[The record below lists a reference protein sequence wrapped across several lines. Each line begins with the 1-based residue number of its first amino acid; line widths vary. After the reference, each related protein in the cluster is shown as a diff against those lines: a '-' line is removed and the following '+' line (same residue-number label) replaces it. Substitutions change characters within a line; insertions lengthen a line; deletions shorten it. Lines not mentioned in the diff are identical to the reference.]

1 MKAFLFASLVAGIST
16 GVVLEYRRANPFG
29 LYSECDIDA
38 LSCYNKSS
46 LNLQAIL
53 HTSFV
58 SFSSTFLVLWILH
71 ILFGFGRSHIRSDGD
86 IGGSGVSS

>member
-1 MKAFLFASLVAGIST
+1 
-16 GVVLEYRRANPFG
+16 
-29 LYSECDIDA
+29 

-53 HTSFV
+53 HTSLV

-86 IGGSGVSS
+86 IGGSGV